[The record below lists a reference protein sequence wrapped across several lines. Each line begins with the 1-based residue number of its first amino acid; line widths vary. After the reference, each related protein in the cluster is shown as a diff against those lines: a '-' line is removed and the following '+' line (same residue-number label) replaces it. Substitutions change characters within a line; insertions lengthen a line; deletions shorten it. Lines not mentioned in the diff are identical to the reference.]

1 MEKSEEIKI
10 LIKKSEKCKEE
21 GNFDRAIFWILNGL
35 GKYPG
40 EISLINMVK
49 IIIFSMK
56 DNLFKERNLNVAEQ
70 KLSWLGIFYQE
81 QIPMVKSEDLEMIF
95 TYMEELNNTIETMD
109 DIAPNVPDSITQEK
123 TKNEFEILLEEIEK
137 TEHKFGVIPSDV
149 KDIECEFEKFSQ
161 LSERIEMLS
170 ITTTKNK
177 TANRVKYYLED
188 LIKAKQFA
196 NLLGEI
202 EKTFKYIE
210 KSLKKQKSV
219 YLMQHADELIRQ
231 LVLLS
236 ISLDNERQIEA
247 EKQLSILQ
255 LLNNEKEKTTVI
267 IEREKSAKNFI
278 SKIKTKIDHLK
289 DKSAVEEIPAIA
301 NEGESHKKILRIE
314 TIMKEIQNFRTKN
327 TWCLTDDSMIELVND
342 IQKLIQQIR
351 KNQQDRYNKW
361 AISTITNALDA
372 GKIAKNLVKMK
383 KQKSQIGDAMIKHL
397 GSIETNF
404 LSFEINR
411 MYSEVFEYL
420 YKSLKGPKKKIDVDD
435 SYKKLGVLKKMYETT
450 KIDFASF

>member
-49 IIIFSMK
+49 NIIFSMK
-56 DNLFKERNLNVAEQ
+56 DNLLKEGNVNFAEQ

-95 TYMEELNNTIETMD
+95 NYMEELNITIETMD
-109 DIAPNVPDSITQEK
+109 DIAPNVPDSIPQEK
-123 TKNEFEILLEEIEK
+123 TKNEFEILLEELEK
-137 TEHKFGVIPSDV
+137 AGHKFGVIPSDV

-161 LSERIEMLS
+161 LSERIEILS
-170 ITTTKNK
+170 IITTKNE

-188 LIKAKQFA
+188 LVKAKQFA

-219 YLMQHADELIRQ
+219 YLIQHADELIRQ

-236 ISLDNERQIEA
+236 ISLDIERQIEA
-247 EKQLSILQ
+247 EKQLSKLQ
-255 LLNNEKEKTTVI
+255 SLNNEKEKITVI
-267 IEREKSAKNFI
+267 TEREKSAKHFTC
-278 SKIKTKIDHLK
+278 KIKTKIDMIK
-289 DKSAVEEIPAIA
+289 DKSAENVIPEMA
-301 NEGESHKKILRIE
+301 NGGKSHKKILEIE

-361 AISTITNALDA
+361 AISKITNALDA
-372 GKIAKNLVKMK
+372 GKIAKNLVK
-383 KQKSQIGDAMIKHL
+383 KSFSVRNYHERIFVLDSASKWYP
-397 GSIETNF
+397 
-404 LSFEINR
+404 LSEIF
-411 MYSEVFEYL
+411 SE
-420 YKSLKGPKKKIDVDD
+420 KGK
-435 SYKKLGVLKKMYETT
+435 G
-450 KIDFASF
+450 

>member
-236 ISLDNERQIEA
+236 ISL
-247 EKQLSILQ
+247 
-255 LLNNEKEKTTVI
+255 
-267 IEREKSAKNFI
+267 
-278 SKIKTKIDHLK
+278 
-289 DKSAVEEIPAIA
+289 
-301 NEGESHKKILRIE
+301 
-314 TIMKEIQNFRTKN
+314 
-327 TWCLTDDSMIELVND
+327 
-342 IQKLIQQIR
+342 
-351 KNQQDRYNKW
+351 
-361 AISTITNALDA
+361 
-372 GKIAKNLVKMK
+372 
-383 KQKSQIGDAMIKHL
+383 
-397 GSIETNF
+397 
-404 LSFEINR
+404 
-411 MYSEVFEYL
+411 
-420 YKSLKGPKKKIDVDD
+420 
-435 SYKKLGVLKKMYETT
+435 
-450 KIDFASF
+450 